1 MRPVGAQMLFLCA
14 RPYQPDE
21 REARFAMAVRRSLA
35 WMAFGQGVFFCLQF
49 AGSVAVARL
58 LTPYEIGVFAIAMA
72 TVGLVSVIQA
82 IGLNNFV
89 VREQVLTRDI
99 IASASAANALISVLL
114 ALTIAGLGYL
124 GGALF
129 KEPGVRAVLL
139 VLAIVPVIGHL
150 AFVPGAMLEREG
162 NFRTIALLRAVSTA
176 IGVVLTVW
184 LAWRGYSYMSL
195 AYSQVVTA
203 VLTNLATNIV
213 ARRHVTFR
221 FSLTHWARVW
231 RFGLQIFAISGV
243 NRMANRMME
252 VSLGG
257 ILGLGQLGLFSRA
270 SSNHNMLW
278 DNVHGIVGRVIFVD
292 FSRRAQEGTPLGER
306 YLRVLEL
313 MSGLLWPMFAMVAIL
328 AGPLVGLIYG
338 TPWLGAAAPL
348 SMLCIASIILVSTTM
363 SWEVFVVCHE
373 TARQVR
379 FEFIRT
385 VVGLLLFV
393 GGCFISLEAAAAS
406 RILDALFAQFLYRP
420 HLERMTGAARRA
432 FGIVYLRSGAA
443 AAAAVAPALAL
454 MIAWRFSPSVP
465 LAQVAL
471 AIGGGGVLWLL
482 VLRSLHHGIYSEIAT
497 VLGRVRQRLVPA

>member
-1 MRPVGAQMLFLCA
+1 
-14 RPYQPDE
+14 
-21 REARFAMAVRRSLA
+21 MAVRRSLA
-35 WMAFGQGVFFCLQF
+35 WMAFGQGIFFCLQF
-49 AGSVAVARL
+49 AGSIVVARL

-72 TVGLVSVIQA
+72 VVGLVSVLQA
-82 IGLNNFV
+82 IGLNNFI
-89 VREQVLTRDI
+89 VREQALTRDVV
-99 IASASAANALISVLL
+99 ASASAANALISVLL
-114 ALTIAGLGYL
+114 ALAIAGFGYL

-129 KEPGVRAVLL
+129 KEPGVRDVLL

-162 NFRTIALLRAVSTA
+162 NFRTIALLRAASTA
-176 IGVVLTVW
+176 IGVLLTVA

-195 AYSQVVTA
+195 AYSQVATA
-203 VLTNLATNIV
+203 VLTNVATNIV
-213 ARRHVTFR
+213 ARRHLTFR
-221 FSLTHWARVW
+221 FSFTHWARVW
-231 RFGLQIFAISGV
+231 RFGLQIFAISGI

-278 DNVHGIVGRVIFVD
+278 DNIHGVVGRVIFVD
-292 FSRRAQEGTPLGER
+292 FSQRAQEGAPLGGR

-328 AGPLVGLIYG
+328 AAPLVVLIYG
-338 TPWLGAAAPL
+338 MPWLGAAAPL

-363 SWEVFVVCHE
+363 SWEVFVVCQE

-379 FEFIRT
+379 FEFVRT
-385 VVGLLLFV
+385 ILGILLFV

-420 HLERMTGAARRA
+420 HLERMTGAARGA

-443 AAAAVAPALAL
+443 TAVAAAPALAL
-454 MIAWRFSPSVP
+454 MIAWRFSPQVP
-465 LAQVAL
+465 LAQIAL
-471 AIGGGGVLWLL
+471 AIAAGGVLWLL
-482 VLRSLHHGIYSEIAT
+482 VLRGLRHELYREITTA
-497 VLGRVRQRLVPA
+497 LGRVRQRMVPA